1 MNCLSHSCKEV
12 TGGRAGADKTQEHS
26 FCVDINEGTN
36 CVKERSGVDSVEI
49 RLVTSSC
56 PEPCVVLVGAS
67 FPGGVISPPRNL
79 CLSLILINDYKF
91 I

>member
-1 MNCLSHSCKEV
+1 MDNSCLSHSCKEV
-12 TGGRAGADKTQEHS
+12 GGGRAGADKTQEHS

-56 PEPCVVLVGAS
+56 AAHVLFCCHIHALVS
-67 FPGGVISPPRNL
+67 HL
-79 CLSLILINDYKF
+79 H
-91 I
+91 